1 MAFIEAPTNFY
12 LGRTFNSQTNKLGE
26 DVVYYDSRDL
36 TTHAVVVGMTGSGKT
51 GLCIT
56 MLEEAILDNIPAIII
71 DPKGDITNLALTFP
85 QLRAEDFKPFIH
97 QDDARRAGM
106 ELDTYAQD
114 IAQTWEDGL
123 AQWGIVEDRLRWLKN
138 AAELNIF
145 TPGSDAGL
153 PISIIASLRAPRY
166 NWQGQ
171 EEQVRERIQ
180 GIVNALFALAGMS
193 YEPVKDVEHVLL
205 SNIIE
210 ANWQQ
215 GKDLTLED
223 IVLQI
228 QEPPFE
234 KLGVFPL
241 DKAISQKKRYNLSME
256 LNNIIAAPSFQSWLR
271 GQPLDMQN
279 LLYQPNGRP
288 KVSIFYTAHLND
300 QERMFITTL
309 ILETMIGWMR
319 TLSGTPSLRAILYI
333 DEMFGLFPPYPKNPP
348 TKEPL
353 LRLIKQARAF
363 GVGMILAT
371 QNPGDLDYKGLS
383 NAGTWFIGRLSSDN
397 DRKKVMAGLKS
408 AASADDEMDLGDVEA
423 LISDV
428 QPRVFLMRN
437 VHNTGGPILMH
448 TRWAMNFLAGPL
460 TRTQISWLTQA
471 KKQQLAQMAGQ
482 HYVGNQQGSPQGQQN
497 PQQGGYGQPQQNP
510 NQGWTQPNNTGNFN
524 APPPPP
530 GFNNP
535 QGGQGNMPPPPP
547 GFGQQRN
554 PNMPPPPPGFAQQAG
569 WGNQNGYPQP
579 PQQGYYG
586 QNPQQG
592 GYGQNPQQGGY
603 GQPNYGQTGGF
614 GAQAAGNGDSGQ
626 FDTGAMQSA
635 GQNERLPGDFV
646 RSKPP
651 VSSNKQEFFLPINV
665 PAQQAFASTG
675 QNVNTGNVALAYKP
689 VLIAQ
694 TAVRYSEK
702 KADIYTSRDY
712 AFHVEDLDTRGLVHW
727 EEHQAPF
734 FDPRQLDQSPSADNA
749 IFQELPLGL
758 QDEKRLK
765 ALEKELA
772 DFLYNTAKLIIPHH
786 PHFKLYGNPD
796 GDLNQFQAQ
805 VYQRAREE
813 RDAEIDKLSDRYGGL
828 MDKLEDRLRR
838 KERELTAEQKEIRD
852 RQREQLYTTGEAVL
866 SLFQGRTNYTLSR
879 MSRATRYK
887 RQTEVDIEESQEV
900 ILDIEREMY
909 DLEQEYE
916 QKLNEINNKWGQ
928 IANDIKEHTITPYK
942 KDIHVSVFGVGWV
955 PYYYVNT
962 GGRPVLAPAAYIL

>member
-12 LGRTFNSQTNKLGE
+12 MGRTFNNQTGKLGE

-36 TTHAVVVGMTGSGKT
+36 TTHSVVVGMTGSGKT
-51 GLCIT
+51 GLCVT

-85 QLRAEDFKPFIH
+85 ELQPQDFKHFIH

-106 ELDTYAQD
+106 DLDTYAAD
-114 IAQTWEDGL
+114 VAQTWQDGL
-123 AQWGIVEDRLRWLKN
+123 AQWGIVKDRVRWLKG
-138 AAELNIF
+138 AAELSIY

-153 PISIIASLRAPRY
+153 PISILASLRAPRF

-171 EEQVRERIQ
+171 EETVRERIT
-180 GIVNALFALAGMS
+180 GIVSALFALAGMS

-210 ANWQQ
+210 TNWMQ

-223 IVLQI
+223 IILQI
-228 QEPPFE
+228 KQPPFE

-241 DKAISQKKRYNLSME
+241 DQAISERKRYKLSME
-256 LNNIIAAPSFQSWLR
+256 LNNIIAAPSFQSWLQ
-271 GQPLDMQN
+271 GQPLDIQT

-309 ILETMIGWMR
+309 ILETLIGWMR

-363 GVGMILAT
+363 GVGLILAT

-408 AASADDEMDLGDVEA
+408 MASTEDEMDLGDVEQ
-423 LISDV
+423 LIADV

-448 TRWAMNFLAGPL
+448 TRWAMSYLAGPL
-460 TRTQISWLTQA
+460 TRTQIGWLMQGQ
-471 KKQQLAQMAGQ
+471 KQQLMARMAQQ
-482 HYVGNQQGSPQGQQN
+482 QYVGQQ
-497 PQQGGYGQPQQNP
+497 GYGQPQGGYNP
-510 NQGWTQPNNTGNFN
+510 QQGFNQGWTQPHQTGGFAAQGAPPPPPSYGNNPMS
-524 APPPPP
+524 PPPPP
-530 GFNNP
+530 GF
-535 QGGQGNMPPPPP
+535 GAPPPPP
-547 GFGQQRN
+547 GFGQQG
-554 PNMPPPPPGFAQQAG
+554 GFG
-569 WGNQNGYPQP
+569 
-579 PQQGYYG
+579 QGYG
-586 QNPQQG
+586 QQTGFPQQG
-592 GYGQNPQQGGY
+592 GF
-603 GQPNYGQTGGF
+603 GQPQGGF
-614 GAQAAGNGDSGQ
+614 GAQSAGFGTQGMPPVNQG
-626 FDTGAMQSA
+626 DTGAFNTQAMNT
-635 GQNERLPGDFV
+635 QNQRLPGDFV
-646 RSKPP
+646 QNKPP
-651 VSSNKQEFFLPINV
+651 VSSSMQEYFLPTIMTS
-665 PAQQAFASTG
+665 QQAFAAYEQRTG
-675 QNVNTGNVALAYKP
+675 QRLPTQGRVMLAYKP
-689 VLIAQ
+689 VLLAQ
-694 TAVRYSEK
+694 TAVRYQEK
-702 KADIYTSRDY
+702 KAEIFTSRDY
-712 AFHVEDLDTRGLVHW
+712 GFHIPDLEARGLIHW
-727 EEHQAPF
+727 EEYQAPV
-734 FDPRQLDQSPSADNA
+734 FDTRQLAREPFAEA

-758 QDEKRLK
+758 LDDKRLK
-765 ALEKELA
+765 ALEKELV

-786 PHFKLYGNPD
+786 AQFKLYGHPD
-796 GDLNQFQAQ
+796 QDVSQFQAQ

-813 RDAEIDKLSDRYGGL
+813 RDTEIDKLSERYGGL

-838 KERELTAEQKEIRD
+838 KERELTAEQTEIRD

-887 RQTEVDIEESQEV
+887 RQTEEDITESQQV
-900 ILDIEREMY
+900 IAELEREMLQ
-909 DLEQEYE
+909 LEQEYE
-916 QKLNEINNKWGQ
+916 QKLNESNNRWGQ
-928 IANDIKEHTITPYK
+928 IANSIQEYTITPYK
-942 KDIHVSVFGVGWV
+942 KDIHVMIFGVGWI
-955 PYYYVNT
+955 PNYYVAMN
-962 GGRPVLAPAAYIL
+962 GQPIIVPAIG